1 MQVLDSITNISVDI
15 PDHLFGRK
23 ITKDRKKCSDLISLK
38 DLESKSKSEY
48 WSEAKKQYA
57 SLKYR
62 NKARKCVNKDVSA
75 SCLKAISRQSEFV
88 SENLNISSNFSHEE
102 QTKIFELGSDISA
115 SINKIDLMDTNQI
128 KSMSQNEID
137 HMFKIRSNSIKKI
150 EKGKNIESFIKKKIE
165 SWIKRKVCFII
176 IKYRS
181 FKNESISKIYKEI
194 ISKLANNETKQQKI
208 HWLILSPFISVSMIL
223 DFAGIQML
231 HLNKQVEEWLKAQVN
246 KINSEIDEWLRTQA
260 EFIRIYKDIEESS
273 LIKEQSIE
281 ETKTST
287 FDIPKRQRKNVYSK
301 YVKGFDKSIV
311 KRPERI
317 FSESDR
323 SFKSDRLIQ
332 KVKIPALMT
341 GIWSLIMITKQRS
354 IKYCISD
361 TRIVFSMIK

>member
-1 MQVLDSITNISVDI
+1 M
-15 PDHLFGRK
+15 
-23 ITKDRKKCSDLISLK
+23 
-38 DLESKSKSEY
+38 
-48 WSEAKKQYA
+48 
-57 SLKYR
+57 
-62 NKARKCVNKDVSA
+62 
-75 SCLKAISRQSEFV
+75 
-88 SENLNISSNFSHEE
+88 
-102 QTKIFELGSDISA
+102 
-115 SINKIDLMDTNQI
+115 
-128 KSMSQNEID
+128 
-137 HMFKIRSNSIKKI
+137 
-150 EKGKNIESFIKKKIE
+150 
-165 SWIKRKVCFII
+165 
-176 IKYRS
+176 
-181 FKNESISKIYKEI
+181 
-194 ISKLANNETKQQKI
+194 ANNETKQQKI

-287 FDIPKRQRKNVYSK
+287 FDIPKRQRKNVYNK

-332 KVKIPALMT
+332 KVEISCIDDWNLKFDNDNEAEINQILYFGYKDSLFYDKVKNVWLNNRCTKESKIDSKINNQFYANWTP
-341 GIWSLIMITKQRS
+341 
-354 IKYCISD
+354 
-361 TRIVFSMIK
+361 